1 MWTPY
6 DYGCDTALA
15 RLGFAKTAGPI
26 TAALHQSADDYV
38 DVTTGEAPNPHQL
51 VLKQLGLADYPE
63 IVPVEQY
70 IQAQTPPTGTT
81 VNPPAPVKTSAF
93 KFSTTGLMMEEP
105 PRESPEWTP
114 PPSRYHHRHHQL
126 LDDPGFQ
133 ESDVS
138 QGNVYADTEDHK
150 QDDQPIPG
158 DNEAPGGTSGGGGP
172 AMSGGGAEVMVPD
185 QTPQRQA
192 MRLYDTPSSDVGGIF
207 NFFDQRL
214 QNPATNSIIR
224 FVSE

>member
-1 MWTPY
+1 MTAY
-6 DYGCDTALA
+6 DRGCDTALA
-15 RLGFAKTAGPI
+15 QLGFAKTAGPI
-26 TAALHQSADDYV
+26 TTALRQSAGDYV
-38 DVTTGEAPNPHQL
+38 DVTTGDAPDPHQV
-51 VLKQLGLADYPE
+51 VLRQLGLAEYPE
-63 IVPVEQY
+63 IIPVEQY
-70 IQAQTPPTGTT
+70 LQLQTPSPDTA

-114 PPSRYHHRHHQL
+114 PPSPHRHRHHQL

-133 ESDVS
+133 ESDVPQS
-138 QGNVYADTEDHK
+138 NVYADTEDKK
-150 QDDQPIPG
+150 QDEQPIPG
-158 DNEAPGGTSGGGGP
+158 DNEAPGGVSGGGGP
-172 AMSGGGAEVMVPD
+172 QMSGGGAEVMVPD

-207 NFFDQRL
+207 NHFDQRI